1 MSELNLTLLTDEE
14 LVNSFQTVSIQAH
27 SATNDRFVAKFHAI
41 RNELIGRLVAARTEN
56 KRLRKSLQMICA
68 MSPEQEPDP
77 AKACGDMQSVART
90 ALDYDLGRAAQSEK
104 ENSGVT
110 MTDKII
116 YSVEPDNDGEHRETV
131 IEVVGRYMHLDEE
144 LDLMLDELTAALQ
157 SVHERAVEQTWK
169 NAHKLAFNWA
179 TWEGEY
185 ETDTKTVLANLAGTF
200 VNLSRNAPPIN
211 QQASHKE
218 QAK

>member
-104 ENSGVT
+104 EN
-110 MTDKII
+110 
-116 YSVEPDNDGEHRETV
+116 R
-131 IEVVGRYMHLDEE
+131 
-144 LDLMLDELTAALQ
+144 
-157 SVHERAVEQTWK
+157 
-169 NAHKLAFNWA
+169 
-179 TWEGEY
+179 
-185 ETDTKTVLANLAGTF
+185 
-200 VNLSRNAPPIN
+200 
-211 QQASHKE
+211 
-218 QAK
+218 